1 VLVEFAHTLGTD
13 FSLADIL
20 DRLVR
25 RVVDVLPVTGAGVM
39 LMETDGELHFVAA
52 SNSTIHQ
59 IEALQ
64 REYNEGPCIES
75 FRTGQPVAVPDL
87 STDQTFPQFSPHA
100 FEAGLAAVF
109 TFPLQFEQRRLG
121 ALDLYRDQPGDLE
134 DGDMH
139 AAQVLADVAAAY
151 LSNARARKEAS
162 EHLAVLRHDT
172 LHDALTGLP
181 NRTLFAERLNHAVAG
196 ARRSRLPVAVLFVD
210 LDRFK
215 AVNDRFGH
223 RVGDLLLKLVSD
235 RLTRCLRPGDTLA
248 RFAGD
253 EFMILCENLARPS
266 DAEGLAHRIGVALRD
281 PFVVHGRSLEVTAS
295 VGIAFSGKGRDVPD
309 SLLHDADLAMYE
321 AKAAGGA
328 SHRVVDRGVPSQT
341 SPRAVLA
348 HELPSALRRRLL
360 SLAYQP
366 IARARDGAVVGVE
379 ALLRWRHAARG
390 WISPEVMIPVAEE
403 SGLINSLGEWVLE
416 QACTDFM
423 RWSRDYGPVVGHV
436 AVNISAHQILHSG
449 FGDVVAR
456 IVADTGIEPLR
467 LHLEVTESLAL
478 GDTAYVHQVLRDL
491 KDLGVR
497 LSLDDFG
504 AGYSSLTYLKS
515 FPFDSIKIDRSLITD
530 ISDGE
535 PAASAIVGSVIKL
548 GRALDLTVVAEGVET
563 AGELAYVG
571 ELGCDL
577 VQGYHLSR
585 PLSSGDLER
594 LVLARVR
601 TGSDVRLPLPG

>member
-281 PFVVHGRSLEVTAS
+281 PFVVHGRPLEVTAS
-295 VGIAFSGKGRDVPD
+295 VASPSPEKGGTFRIRCCMTPIW
-309 SLLHDADLAMYE
+309 
-321 AKAAGGA
+321 
-328 SHRVVDRGVPSQT
+328 RCT
-341 SPRAVLA
+341 
-348 HELPSALRRRLL
+348 RRRLPGEHRIG
-360 SLAYQP
+360 SSTAGC
-366 IARARDGAVVGVE
+366 RAR
-379 ALLRWRHAARG
+379 
-390 WISPEVMIPVAEE
+390 P
-403 SGLINSLGEWVLE
+403 
-416 QACTDFM
+416 
-423 RWSRDYGPVVGHV
+423 
-436 AVNISAHQILHSG
+436 
-449 FGDVVAR
+449 
-456 IVADTGIEPLR
+456 
-467 LHLEVTESLAL
+467 
-478 GDTAYVHQVLRDL
+478 
-491 KDLGVR
+491 
-497 LSLDDFG
+497 
-504 AGYSSLTYLKS
+504 
-515 FPFDSIKIDRSLITD
+515 
-530 ISDGE
+530 
-535 PAASAIVGSVIKL
+535 
-548 GRALDLTVVAEGVET
+548 
-563 AGELAYVG
+563 
-571 ELGCDL
+571 
-577 VQGYHLSR
+577 
-585 PLSSGDLER
+585 
-594 LVLARVR
+594 ARVLFSPTSYR
-601 TGSDVRLPLPG
+601 VPCDDDCCRWPTSPSRGRGTVLLSAWKRS